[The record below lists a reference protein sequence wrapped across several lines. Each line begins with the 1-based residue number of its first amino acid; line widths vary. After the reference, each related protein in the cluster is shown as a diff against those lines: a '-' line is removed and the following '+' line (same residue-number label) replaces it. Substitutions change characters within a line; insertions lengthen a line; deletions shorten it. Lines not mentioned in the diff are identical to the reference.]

1 MSAGPGPSHKDKEY
15 MKLTRAYQH
24 VPMKELVE
32 VLDASEELAKAFHR
46 YEVAAENAFAVRRST
61 SGSQALRNLRTEA
74 HEQPMAKAAAQILA
88 ELVLRAALSGGD
100 YLAVLHHEVKRR
112 PKLFS
117 SVETETVLC
126 VADRWTDELKR

>member
-1 MSAGPGPSHKDKEY
+1 MNTVPGPSHKDKEY

-24 VPMKELVE
+24 VPTEELVE
-32 VLDASEELAKAFHR
+32 VLGASEELAKAFHR

-61 SGSQALRNLRTEA
+61 SGSQALRNLLTEA

-88 ELVLRAALSGGD
+88 ELVLRASLSGD
-100 YLAVLHHEVKRR
+100 HRAVLDHEVERR

-117 SVETETVLC
+117 GFDTQTVLY
-126 VADRWTDELKR
+126 VAGRWTDELKL

>member
-24 VPMKELVE
+24 VPTEELVE
-32 VLDASEELAKAFHR
+32 MLGASEELAKAFHR

-61 SGSQALRNLRTEA
+61 SGSQALRNLLTEA
-74 HEQPMAKAAAQILA
+74 HEQPMAKATAQILA
-88 ELVLRAALSGGD
+88 ELVLRASLSGENHR
-100 YLAVLHHEVKRR
+100 AVLDHEVERR

-117 SVETETVLC
+117 GFDTQTVLY
-126 VADRWTDELKR
+126 VAGRWADELKL